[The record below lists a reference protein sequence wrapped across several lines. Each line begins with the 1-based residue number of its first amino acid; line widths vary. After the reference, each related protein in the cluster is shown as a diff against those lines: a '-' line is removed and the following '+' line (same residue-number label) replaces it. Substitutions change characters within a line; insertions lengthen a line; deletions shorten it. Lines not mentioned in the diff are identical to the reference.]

1 MLVVEIVVGV
11 VVGLWCW
18 GALQRWASTPA
29 STPEL
34 PEHKRK
40 ELAAALK
47 DLSDKSPRRGPDGRW
62 QWPDDKRGN

>member
-18 GALQRWASTPA
+18 GALQRWAHTPD
-29 STPEL
+29 PL

-40 ELAAALK
+40 ELVAALK
-47 DLSDKSPRRGPDGRW
+47 DLSNKSPRQGPDGRW
-62 QWPDDKRGN
+62 IWPDDKRGS